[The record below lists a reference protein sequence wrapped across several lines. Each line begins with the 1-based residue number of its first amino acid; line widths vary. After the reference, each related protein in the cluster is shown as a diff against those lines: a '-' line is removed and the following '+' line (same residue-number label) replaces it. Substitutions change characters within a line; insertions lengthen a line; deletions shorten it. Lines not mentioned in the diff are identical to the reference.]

1 MFAAPPSACV
11 LVGQCGA
18 VCVCQNEILNNMFA
32 ACCRRVWGMD
42 VLGLGGIFR
51 ISPSCAG
58 DISIFALLQIETFWL
73 VFRSCA
79 FCFGLFYRA
88 IVIAF

>member
-1 MFAAPPSACV
+1 
-11 LVGQCGA
+11 
-18 VCVCQNEILNNMFA
+18 
-32 ACCRRVWGMD
+32 MD

-58 DISIFALLQIETFWL
+58 DISIFALLQIEKFWL